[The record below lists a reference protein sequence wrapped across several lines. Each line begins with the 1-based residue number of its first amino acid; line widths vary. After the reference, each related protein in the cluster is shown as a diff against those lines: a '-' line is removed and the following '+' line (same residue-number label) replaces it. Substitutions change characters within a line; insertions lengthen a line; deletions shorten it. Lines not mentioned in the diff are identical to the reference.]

1 MFGRMAC
8 VCFYY
13 LALIAST
20 AASSSVCPCK
30 CASDLRTNGVSV
42 GSTLPLL
49 EHERSL
55 YLQVR

>member
-1 MFGRMAC
+1 MAC